1 MAPAAP
7 TCQLS
12 LKQELKGAQKGLEF
26 LPPPGVGEE
35 LETESGNEKGPE
47 QALKARQA
55 GRNT

>member
-35 LETESGNEKGPE
+35 LETERV
-47 QALKARQA
+47 AMRRARS
-55 GRNT
+55 RP

>member
-35 LETESGNEKGPE
+35 LETRESGTEKGPE
-47 QALKARQA
+47 KALKDR
-55 GRNT
+55 